1 MAIHSLRLEE
11 FSDRDILF
19 LIAESADEEGWVSTT
34 ILTRELD
41 LDHERPTQCV
51 GARLAWLRKY
61 GAIRLRAYRGESQ
74 WQLTD
79 IGYALMRGDL
89 LFKEQRIL
97 ESMSEGQMLAL
108 MRYTARR
115 AMQSSE
121 TTRHL
126 VRREFRHSTHTP
138 KPVVAEAVAA

>member
-19 LIAESADEEGWVSTT
+19 LIAESADDEGWVST
-34 ILTRELD
+34 LALSRVLD
-41 LDHERPTQCV
+41 LDHDRPTQCV
-51 GARLAWLRKY
+51 GARLAWLRRY
-61 GAIRLRAYRGESQ
+61 GAVRFREHKGESQ

-126 VRREFRHSTHTP
+126 VRREFRHSTYVP
-138 KPVVAEAVAA
+138 KPEATEAVAA